1 VIIELDDYERM
12 AAFDDWYSD
21 YVIDNG
27 KVYWATSDDDQVELV
42 VYPVDDFIRDNDP
55 VESLQE

>member
-12 AAFDDWYSD
+12 AAFDDGYSD
-21 YVIDNG
+21 YVIDNR
-27 KVYWATSDDDQVELV
+27 KVYWATSDDDQMELV